1 LEEIKKEIEKLRREI
16 DRVDTEIVQS
26 LNKRAGLVV
35 RIKEV
40 KRKANIP
47 LYDPQREE
55 EIFEHLFKVNKG
67 PLFDDDIKRIY
78 EEILEVMKS
87 LED

>member
-1 LEEIKKEIEKLRREI
+1 MEKVRKEIEKLRREI
-16 DRVDTEIVQS
+16 DRVDEKIVRS
-26 LNKRAGLVV
+26 LNERATLVV
-35 RIKEV
+35 KIREV
-40 KRKANIP
+40 KRRANIP

-55 EIFEHLFKVNKG
+55 EIFEHLFEVNKG

>member
-1 LEEIKKEIEKLRREI
+1 LDEVRKEIEKLRREI
-16 DRVDTEIVQS
+16 DQVDEKIVRS
-26 LNKRAGLVV
+26 LNERAGLVV
-35 RIKEV
+35 KIREA
-40 KRKANIP
+40 KRKASIP

-55 EIFEHLFKVNKG
+55 EIFEHLFRVNKG